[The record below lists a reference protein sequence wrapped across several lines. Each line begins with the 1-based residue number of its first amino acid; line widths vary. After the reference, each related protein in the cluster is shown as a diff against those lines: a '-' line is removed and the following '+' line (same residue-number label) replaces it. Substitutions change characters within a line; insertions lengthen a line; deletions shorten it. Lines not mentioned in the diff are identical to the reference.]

1 MAHPQLLAALF
12 MLLSMIS
19 YQISASFAKQLFLH
33 LDPLSVT
40 ILRLCFAALI
50 VFFMF
55 RSWHIFKRLGFLK
68 WRDLLCYSAA
78 LCFMNVLF
86 YFSLGKLPQGIA
98 VGLEFIGPLGLA
110 LLSIKQR
117 SDSIWVGLAILGI
130 ALMVPWQQ
138 AFEGNFSIF
147 GALCALGAGL
157 CWAFYIYFGQ
167 KVVQQNI
174 GMHALTI
181 AISLSALSLLPIG
194 LYHNAQAL
202 LNVEYWPQALAIAVL
217 ATAIPYALDLQALK
231 RLSKLSYGTLSSL
244 SPALAALAGLVLLG
258 EKIGFWQWIALAC
271 VMLASIG
278 VTFKSKTG

>member
-50 VFFMF
+50 VGFMF
-55 RSWHIFKRLGFLK
+55 RSWQIFKRLGVLK

-78 LCFMNVLF
+78 LCLMNVLF

-98 VGLEFIGPLGLA
+98 VGLEFVGPLGLA

-138 AFEGNFSIF
+138 ALQGDFSLV
-147 GALCALGAGL
+147 GAACALG
-157 CWAFYIYFGQ
+157 
-167 KVVQQNI
+167 
-174 GMHALTI
+174 
-181 AISLSALSLLPIG
+181 
-194 LYHNAQAL
+194 
-202 LNVEYWPQALAIAVL
+202 
-217 ATAIPYALDLQALK
+217 
-231 RLSKLSYGTLSSL
+231 
-244 SPALAALAGLVLLG
+244 
-258 EKIGFWQWIALAC
+258 
-271 VMLASIG
+271 
-278 VTFKSKTG
+278 